1 MKFLDAKVLIPVFA
15 IGARAIPATSALRQ
29 SLMDNCT
36 SIQQVSSTTLTV
48 DGHDISLQRFTC
60 LDGNVTSAALTPDI
74 PSRYLKTRRLVDA
87 RSAVECTTPSP
98 ECQCG
103 ATISRCGCV
112 EVSAIPS
119 LDDCKTLLSMI
130 RIIVSSEG
138 STFIVLPTSPMEITF
153 KTCAFAFSNGE
164 STDTEYCWDDMI
176 ALESQLEAC
185 VADSSI
191 GICVPDDE
199 RFLVALGHSG

>member
-1 MKFLDAKVLIPVFA
+1 MKFLDAKILIPVFT
-15 IGARAIPATSALRQ
+15 IGARAIPTTSTLRQ
-29 SLMDNCT
+29 FLMDNST

-48 DGHDISLQRFTC
+48 DGHDISLRRFTY
-60 LDGNVTSAALTPDI
+60 LDGNATSAALTPDI
-74 PSRYLKTRRLVDA
+74 PSRHFNTRQLVKA

-103 ATISRCGCV
+103 ATINRCGCV
-112 EVSAIPS
+112 EVSAIP
-119 LDDCKTLLSMI
+119 LFDDCNTLLSMI
-130 RIIVSSEG
+130 PVIVSSDG
-138 STFIVLPTSPMEITF
+138 PTFIVPPTSSMEITF
-153 KTCAFAFSNGE
+153 RTCAFAFSNGE

-176 ALESQLEAC
+176 ALENQLKTC

-199 RFLVALGHSG
+199 RFVVALGHSG